1 MKISIAGAG
10 YVGLSTA
17 MMLARQNEVMVFDI
31 AQNKVDMINERKSP
45 FQDTEIE
52 RYFSQGNVS
61 LRATTDTS
69 AAFHEAEY
77 VIIATPTDYDLKKSC
92 FDTSSIENTIEAV
105 RATNQS
111 AWVVIKSTVPVGY
124 TESLIQER
132 KDPRIF
138 IAPEFLREGQALY
151 DCLHPFR
158 IVIGATIGENIQKA
172 AQQFAQLL
180 LDAVSDESKETVN
193 QDGTKGVKVV
203 FCKPTEAEAIKLFSN
218 TYLAMRVAYFNEI
231 DTYAEFQ
238 GLDTTKIIEGVGLD
252 PRIGNHYNNP
262 SFGYGGYCLPKDTK
276 QLLVNYNNIPQDL
289 IQAIV
294 EANNTRKNYI
304 ADRIVHRINLL
315 VEREPAKPDEAG
327 YKKRRLDDFTV
338 GVFRL
343 TMKADSDNFR
353 QSSIQDVI
361 KLLKEKGLR
370 MIIYEPLCKSSTILD
385 CEIQNDL
392 SEFKL
397 RSDVIITNRYDRE
410 LEDVIDKVYTRDLW
424 QRD

>member
-1 MKISIAGAG
+1 
-10 YVGLSTA
+10 
-17 MMLARQNEVMVFDI
+17 
-31 AQNKVDMINERKSP
+31 
-45 FQDTEIE
+45 
-52 RYFSQGNVS
+52 
-61 LRATTDTS
+61 
-69 AAFHEAEY
+69 
-77 VIIATPTDYDLKKSC
+77 
-92 FDTSSIENTIEAV
+92 
-105 RATNQS
+105 
-111 AWVVIKSTVPVGY
+111 VPVGY

-132 KDPRIF
+132 KDTRIF

-158 IVIGATIGENIQKA
+158 IVIGASIDEDTQKA

-180 LDAVSDESKETVN
+180 MDAVSDESKETVN

-203 FCKPTEAEAIKLFSN
+203 FCRPTEAEAIKLFSN

-231 DTYAEFQ
+231 DTFAEYQ
-238 GLDTTKIIEGVGLD
+238 GLDTMKIIEGVGLD

-276 QLLVNYNNIPQDL
+276 QLLVNYDNIPQDL

-304 ADRIVHRINLL
+304 ADRIVHRISQL
-315 VEREPAKPDEAG
+315 VEREPTKSDIVEAR
-327 YKKRRLDDFTV
+327 YKKRSLDDYIV

-370 MIIYEPLCKSSTILD
+370 LIIYEPLCESSAFLD

-397 RSDVIITNRYDRE
+397 RSDVIISNRYNPE
-410 LEDVIDKVYTRDLW
+410 IEDVIEKVYTRDLW